1 MSMQAKEIVY
11 ADADIAVA
19 KHRMQGDQDDLFE
32 NCALQTVDAHSRAVA
47 APPFQSIKLPKGV
60 IVSYVRSDGS
70 ILSTAN
76 T

>member
-1 MSMQAKEIVY
+1 MRAKQIVY
-11 ADADIAVA
+11 SDADIAAA
-19 KHRMQGDQDDLFE
+19 KHRIPNDQDDLFE
-32 NCALQTVDAHSRAVA
+32 SCALQTVDTHSRGVA
-47 APPFQSIKLPKGV
+47 APPFESIKLPKGV